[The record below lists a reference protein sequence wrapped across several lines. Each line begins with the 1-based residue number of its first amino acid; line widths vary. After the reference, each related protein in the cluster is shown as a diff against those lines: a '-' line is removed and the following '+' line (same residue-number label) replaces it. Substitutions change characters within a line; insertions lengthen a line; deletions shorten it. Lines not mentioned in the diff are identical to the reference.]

1 MLKRKLHKRP
11 NGTVALLIIKR
22 PPVNSVSAA
31 LRMRLVEALEW
42 AFTSAESKAV
52 VITGYKGFFSAGAE
66 IREFNTRV
74 SRQYPHLR
82 DVIKLIQTA
91 PKPVV
96 AAINGWAIGGGLE
109 LALGCHSR
117 VALFSARL
125 GLPEVRLGLIPGAGG
140 MQRLIRIIGI
150 KKTLEIVLKADT
162 FDALQAHHYG
172 VIDHLIG
179 SDAKL
184 SDKACDY
191 ALELANGA
199 IQNEQ
204 AQGPIKGESVSS
216 VLFEEAKKRADL
228 LYPGCPA
235 PIAAINCIKSSL
247 QLSLDESLEKER
259 KVFNSLVEGPESAAQ
274 RYLFFSERAIVKD
287 FDIGRIDYIDLLGQL
302 ESFNKKAEINYIKQ
316 IERIWLF
323 TISKVVY
330 ALVADGTDLE
340 RIKRRWHNFGM
351 RIPLDTWLKEIN
363 KNSISPKE
371 IKTFNHK
378 EIIFSILSELVNEA
392 RKKLKSGVLKRAT
405 DFDLISVI
413 ICGFPIIKGGPIYYY
428 DSMIRSGY

>member
-125 GLPEVRLGLIPGAGG
+125 GLPEVRLGLIPG
-140 MQRLIRIIGI
+140 
-150 KKTLEIVLKADT
+150 
-162 FDALQAHHYG
+162 
-172 VIDHLIG
+172 
-179 SDAKL
+179 
-184 SDKACDY
+184 
-191 ALELANGA
+191 
-199 IQNEQ
+199 
-204 AQGPIKGESVSS
+204 
-216 VLFEEAKKRADL
+216 
-228 LYPGCPA
+228 
-235 PIAAINCIKSSL
+235 
-247 QLSLDESLEKER
+247 
-259 KVFNSLVEGPESAAQ
+259 
-274 RYLFFSERAIVKD
+274 
-287 FDIGRIDYIDLLGQL
+287 
-302 ESFNKKAEINYIKQ
+302 
-316 IERIWLF
+316 
-323 TISKVVY
+323 
-330 ALVADGTDLE
+330 
-340 RIKRRWHNFGM
+340 
-351 RIPLDTWLKEIN
+351 
-363 KNSISPKE
+363 
-371 IKTFNHK
+371 
-378 EIIFSILSELVNEA
+378 
-392 RKKLKSGVLKRAT
+392 
-405 DFDLISVI
+405 
-413 ICGFPIIKGGPIYYY
+413 
-428 DSMIRSGY
+428 